1 MSLMVSLR
9 ESAGFRFH
17 ARRWFRSNWAVSV
30 VQERRRR
37 DRTHPVEVRDGD
49 QVCVLADVLPS
60 AHATGPVAD
69 RHGVV
74 KTAAVKT
81 DLDMLHREVNTELD
95 MIQTEFKTDV
105 EELRT
110 DLSELLRTEI
120 ETVRTDIETTTSLI
134 DSLAL
139 D

>member
-1 MSLMVSLR
+1 MLSRLEALEKRVASTLTEPN
-9 ESAGFRFH
+9 ESRKGSSH
-17 ARRWFRSNWAVSV
+17 AI
-30 VQERRRR
+30 
-37 DRTHPVEVRDGD
+37 
-49 QVCVLADVLPS
+49 
-60 AHATGPVAD
+60 AT
-69 RHGVV
+69 V